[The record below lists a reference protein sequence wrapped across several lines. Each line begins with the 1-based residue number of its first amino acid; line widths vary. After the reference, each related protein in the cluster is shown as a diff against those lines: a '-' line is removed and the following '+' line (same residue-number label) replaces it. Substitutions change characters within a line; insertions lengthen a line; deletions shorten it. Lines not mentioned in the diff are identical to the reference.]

1 MQGFLVFVWK
11 KPSSEAFS
19 NMKEDYSYRDL
30 RMEVHIVPNTLKTF
44 SKHSPGQDYEYMRPL
59 ALLGLWICLQVSFF
73 DSQGLW
79 ICLQVSFFDSR
90 GMRICLQ
97 VSFFDSSCG
106 YVAVAPMFW
115 LVF

>member
-1 MQGFLVFVWK
+1 
-11 KPSSEAFS
+11 
-19 NMKEDYSYRDL
+19 
-30 RMEVHIVPNTLKTF
+30 MEVHIVPNTLKTF

-79 ICLQVSFFDSR
+79 ICLQVSFFDS
-90 GMRICLQ
+90 
-97 VSFFDSSCG
+97 SCG

-115 LVF
+115 LVFCLHQVD